1 MAPISAKVKE
11 ERLRWFDHVC
21 KRQASVP
28 VRRVESFLVVGV
40 KKRGRPRRTW
50 EEQLRLDLKGLNLSE
65 IMTVD
70 RYSWRRRIRVVD
82 SFLGRCS
89 IVEILRGLCTKS
101 TYLLLEKRVH
111 REWSSQIPL
120 SGALSVLIN
129 FFTMKSFVVVVFI
142 GSFLSNI
149 LCVVHEVP
157 VSCMMAYE
165 EGGAPAV
172 FRSPECPQWSLS
184 TKSSKNSTR
193 NCHSAT
199 LQGHREYQEDRVT
212 CNLDMRLPFSG
223 ASVPEEITVGIAA
236 IFDGHGGEEASEMAS
251 TRISDYFFMHVVFA
265 AYSRALPSNKE
276 NDKIHSI
283 KSSGRTTSLM
293 IEHHSL
299 RPILEEALSR
309 TIQDID
315 SEFSKEAFN
324 KGYISGSTAAIVL
337 LVNGEFFVANVGD
350 SKALLCSQK
359 FLSHSDNDEGALL
372 GEIYAEELTRDHHP
386 DREDE
391 KARIEAAGGFVSKS
405 SVPRV
410 NGILAVSRAIGDVF
424 LKRYGVTAEP
434 ELTGWRPF
442 TPENSYL
449 IVASDGVFE
458 TLTPQDVCD
467 FAQDKI
473 SKSSSEHLTT
483 SLLPEW
489 IIRHA
494 LKTGSTDN
502 LSAIVISGLHN
513 CTDGR

>member
-1 MAPISAKVKE
+1 
-11 ERLRWFDHVC
+11 
-21 KRQASVP
+21 
-28 VRRVESFLVVGV
+28 
-40 KKRGRPRRTW
+40 
-50 EEQLRLDLKGLNLSE
+50 
-65 IMTVD
+65 
-70 RYSWRRRIRVVD
+70 
-82 SFLGRCS
+82 
-89 IVEILRGLCTKS
+89 
-101 TYLLLEKRVH
+101 
-111 REWSSQIPL
+111 
-120 SGALSVLIN
+120 
-129 FFTMKSFVVVVFI
+129 MKSFVVIVFI
-142 GSFLSNI
+142 GGFLSNI
-149 LCVVHEVP
+149 LCAVHEVP

-184 TKSSKNSTR
+184 AKSSKNSTR

-199 LQGHREYQEDRVT
+199 LQGHREYQEDRFT
-212 CNLDMRLPFSG
+212 CNLNMRLPFSG

-251 TRISDYFFMHVVFA
+251 TRLSDYFFMHVVFA

-276 NDKIHSI
+276 NDKIHSM
-283 KSSGRTTSLM
+283 KSSGRTSLM

-299 RPILEEALSR
+299 
-309 TIQDID
+309 Q
-315 SEFSKEAFN
+315 FSKEAFN

-337 LVNGEFFVANVGD
+337 LVNGEFLVANVGD

-359 FLSHSDNDEGALL
+359 FFSHNDNDEGALL

-391 KARIEAAGGFVSKS
+391 KARIEAAAGFVSKS

-473 SKSSSEHLTT
+473 SKSLSEHLTT

-494 LKTGSTDN
+494 LRTGSTDN
-502 LSAIVISGLHN
+502 LSAIVISSLHN
-513 CTDGR
+513 CTTDGR